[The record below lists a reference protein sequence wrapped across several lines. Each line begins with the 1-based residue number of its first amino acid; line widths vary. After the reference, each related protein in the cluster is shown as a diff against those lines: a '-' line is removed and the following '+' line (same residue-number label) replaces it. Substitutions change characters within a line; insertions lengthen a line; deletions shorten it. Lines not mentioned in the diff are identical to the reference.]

1 MRDFELPSRAVNP
14 IPLRDPDGRLCA
26 YACGECHHVVAF
38 DPAPAGRLGRELVAR
53 AERSRRRAA
62 RCCAR
67 PEHNAPVDDS
77 GVELVAPAEPRARR
91 PASGA
96 ELARRYGFRPMSA
109 VAFAQNVGRESSRG
123 SVRTLP

>member
-1 MRDFELPSRAVNP
+1 MKP
-14 IPLRDPDGRLCA
+14 IPLRDPDGRVYA

-38 DPAPAGRLGRELVAR
+38 DPAPGGRLGHELVARR

-67 PEHNAPVDDS
+67 PDHDVPVDDS
-77 GVELVAPAEPRARR
+77 SVALVAPAEPRARR

-96 ELARRYGFRPMSA
+96 ELA
-109 VAFAQNVGRESSRG
+109 
-123 SVRTLP
+123 